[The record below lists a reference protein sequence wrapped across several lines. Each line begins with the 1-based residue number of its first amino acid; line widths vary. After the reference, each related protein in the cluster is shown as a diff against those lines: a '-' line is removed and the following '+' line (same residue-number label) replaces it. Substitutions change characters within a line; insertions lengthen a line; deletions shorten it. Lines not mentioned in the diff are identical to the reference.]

1 MKKEKNNKLDER
13 EFCKEGIFQ
22 ANMGSCQCGD
32 VYTPFVVDF
41 SAKIIYTPKGQHES
55 WMYGQ
60 VDKRRYVVPYAGS
73 IDLPEEGF
81 KVKTVRVE
89 GYGGLNNLKQTLVKR
104 RKEDD

>member
-1 MKKEKNNKLDER
+1 MKKEEK
-13 EFCKEGIFQ
+13 FIKEGVLK
-22 ANMGSCQCGD
+22 ANMGSCWCGD

-41 SAKIIYTPKGQHES
+41 SARIIYTPKGQHES
-55 WMYGQ
+55 WMYG
-60 VDKRRYVVPYAGS
+60 YVHNKSYRVPYAGS

-89 GYGGLNNLKQTLVKR
+89 GYGGLNNLKQTLAKR